1 VSIRDPSDPDGLT
14 PRQRLFVDE
23 YLVDLDGVRAAEA
36 AGYKSPKGARAR
48 LLYNPLCRP
57 VQKAIHRA
65 MSERARGAQV
75 RADEV
80 LLALKEMAQ
89 LKSAGTNDPFQV
101 FNPDG
106 TVRPYNEIPEAVRRL
121 VASIDVQETWVR
133 EGDEYVKTGCIK
145 KIKFWD
151 KNAAADKLMRHLAL
165 YKDKL
170 EITGNVTLA
179 SLLAPNAVPGP
190 QQLDAVAQ
198 AEAEFDALEDDEVFE

>member
-80 LLALKEMAQ
+80 LGELKGLAG
-89 LKSAGTNDPFQV
+89 LKSTGAGDPLEV

-106 TVRPYNEIPEAVRRL
+106 TLKAFNEIPESVRRT
-121 VASIDVQETWVR
+121 VASIDVQETWERV
-133 EGDEYVKTGCIK
+133 DAEYVKTGCIK

-151 KNAAADKLMRHLAL
+151 KNAALDKLMRHLAL

-190 QQLDAVAQ
+190 QQIDAVAQ